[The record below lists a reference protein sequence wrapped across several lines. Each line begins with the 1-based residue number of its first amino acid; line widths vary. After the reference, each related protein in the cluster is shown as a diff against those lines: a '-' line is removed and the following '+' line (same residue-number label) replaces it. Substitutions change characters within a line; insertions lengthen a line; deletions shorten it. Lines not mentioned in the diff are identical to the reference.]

1 MADGV
6 CHESVSVFRQRARL
20 APTARLLIG
29 CRAARSVG
37 QGALVVD
44 FALYLHALGWTAL
57 DIGAVYSA
65 GLLSGATF
73 TLLSGPLSDRVGRKP
88 FLIGYGML
96 QALAALAALWSS
108 QPAWLVPAA
117 VVGAYGRGANGA
129 AGPYGPVEQAWLSAD
144 LAGEDFDWVYSLS
157 AAVGYV
163 GMEVG
168 AGLAGLPPLWRH
180 LLPGPLAC
188 RTRAVHCPDARPRM
202 RLLPGRSHDLILG
215 ARAGSCSG

>member
-1 MADGV
+1 M
-6 CHESVSVFRQRARL
+6 
-20 APTARLLIG
+20 
-29 CRAARSVG
+29 
-37 QGALVVD
+37 VD

-57 DIGAVYSA
+57 DIGAVA
-65 GLLSGATF
+65 CRPPERRKFA
-73 TLLSGPLSDRVGRKP
+73 LLSGPLSDRVGRKP

-202 RLLPGRSHDLILG
+202 RLLPAG
-215 ARAGSCSG
+215 ATT